1 MLCLFAFRLL
11 LLWSLLIVKY
21 TLKKSDTK
29 MTHTETD
36 IILHQNS
43 LLMRKDGKQ
52 NTKIVA
58 TVGPACN
65 TYDKLL
71 ELVKAGVDVFR
82 LNFSH
87 GTHADH
93 LTVIQHI
100 QAINNEFNTH
110 VSILADL
117 QGPKLRVGKIK
128 DNALPLQAGD
138 IITLVNEEVIGTR
151 EKIYMSYE
159 QFAEDCEVGERILMD
174 DGKLVFEVVETNKRD
189 TVKLR
194 CLHGGILSSNKGV
207 NLPDTNIKQPS
218 LTEKDLDDLDF
229 ILTQPVNWIALSFV
243 RTREDVEDLKQR
255 VEASGH
261 PAKVMAKI
269 EKPEAVKNLRKIVKA
284 ANGIMV
290 ARGDLGVEMPM
301 ERLPMTQ
308 KEIIKMCMQFSR
320 PVIVATQMMDSMIK
334 SPSPTR
340 AEITDVA
347 NAVLD
352 GTDAVMLSAET
363 SVGDHPAL
371 VVQAMTRIIE
381 EAEKHYWPQIAM
393 KRPKPSVNASTFQN
407 DVICFTACQVA
418 EEIGAKGIVGLTVS
432 GYSAFKM
439 SSFRPNSHI
448 FIFSDQQHIL
458 NTLNLLW
465 GVQCFYYD
473 RDASTDETIQDLADI
488 LKNSNYAQKDDVLI
502 NTASMPV
509 HKRYR
514 TNMLKVT
521 VVE

>member
-1 MLCLFAFRLL
+1 
-11 LLWSLLIVKY
+11 
-21 TLKKSDTK
+21 
-29 MTHTETD
+29 
-36 IILHQNS
+36 
-43 LLMRKDGKQ
+43 MRKDGAQ

-93 LTVIQHI
+93 LSVIQDI
-100 QAINNEFNTH
+100 QAINEEFNLH
-110 VSILADL
+110 IGILADL
-117 QGPKLRVGKIK
+117 QGPKLRVGKILG
-128 DNALPLQAGD
+128 NALPLQAGD
-138 IITLVNEEVIGTR
+138 IITLVNEDVIGTS

-159 QFAEDCEVGERILMD
+159 RFAEDCEVGERILMD
-174 DGKLVFEVVETNKRD
+174 DGKLVFEVAQTNKRD
-189 TVKLR
+189 TVRLR

-207 NLPDTNIKQPS
+207 NLPDTNVKLPS
-218 LTEKDLDDLDF
+218 LTPKDLNDLDF

-243 RTREDVEDLKQR
+243 RTREDVDDLR
-255 VEASGH
+255 ARIEASGH

-269 EKPEAVKNLRKIVKA
+269 EKPEAVKNIRDIVKS
-284 ANGIMV
+284 ANGIMI

-301 ERLPMTQ
+301 ERLPITQ
-308 KEIIKMCMQFSR
+308 KEIIQMCMQFSR

-334 SPSPTR
+334 NPSPTR

-352 GTDAVMLSAET
+352 GSDAVMLSGET

-381 EAEKHYWPQIAM
+381 EAEKHYWPHIET
-393 KRPKPSVNASTFQN
+393 KRPKTTNNASTFQN
-407 DVICFTACQVA
+407 DVICFNACRVA
-418 EEIGAKGIVGLTVS
+418 EEIGAKGIVGMTVS
-432 GYSAFKM
+432 GYTAFKV
-439 SSFRPNSHI
+439 SSFRPNSRI
-448 FIFSDQQHIL
+448 FIFSDQTHIL
-458 NTLNLLW
+458 NTMNLLW
-465 GVQCFYYD
+465 GVQCFFYD
-473 RDASTDETIQDLADI
+473 RFATTDETIQDCTDI
-488 LKNSNYAQKDDVLI
+488 LRNCGFVQQGDILI
-502 NTASMPV
+502 NTASMPL